1 MKYKAG
7 DIVMVRGDLCGGTRY
22 DGIYV
27 NYDMLKY
34 SNLFLTI
41 QSIGKTGDG
50 NVQFYRVQENTWVWT
65 DGMFSSHINRD
76 EDIGDIDYDMFMEVL
91 CENTGRWRTG

>member
-7 DIVMVRGDLCGGTRY
+7 DIVMVRDDLCSNTRY

-27 NYDMLKY
+27 SNEMLRY
-34 SNLFLTI
+34 SNQFLTI
-41 QSIGKTGDG
+41 KSIDRAG
-50 NVQFYRVQENTWVWT
+50 NGNLQFYRVQGNTWAWT

-76 EDIGDIDYDMFMEVL
+76 EDIGDIDYDMLMEVL